1 MFEVGKWYTVHL
13 VEGGDESYSDW
24 KVTSVEMP
32 LIKLF
37 NGHTADR
44 IVNTSSP
51 MFSRAELSK
60 HQQDARG

>member
-1 MFEVGKWYTVHL
+1 MFEVGKWYTVYL
-13 VEGGDESYSDW
+13 VEGVDESYSDW

-32 LIKLF
+32 LIKIF
-37 NGHTADR
+37 NGNIADR

-51 MFSRAELSK
+51 MFCRAELSK